1 MGGGG
6 GTIANN
12 YFASE
17 VKPDGLTIM
26 QDSSSS
32 VASFARGGPAIKYDP
47 RKFRVIGGVARPG
60 SLLMIRNDAR
70 DRLTNRSAKP
80 VVVGDTDG
88 IRNWIAMTVW
98 GTEYL
103 GWNLRWIYGYPG
115 SRELQLAIRQ
125 GEIDI
130 WATQNAKLVKDLQRE
145 GVVQIIG
152 TEEDQRRA
160 DFPDAPTFLEL
171 LGSKKPTGLSW
182 QAYQSWAG
190 APELDKY
197 LVAPEGTPDHLIKL
211 LREAF
216 MQVMKDPEVD
226 KDGDKFFGDG
236 WRAHSAE
243 KIEGV
248 IREHIA
254 IPKEAKDYITKCGR
268 NIICRWATQNRKH
281 RSHKHTRKVKRT
293 KHDEDKNS
301 RRPICRMVLG
311 ISHWLR
317 SEAPGARRRRITKAR
332 RCASSSLPAPAAA
345 PIRRPGW
352 CRASSAN
359 IFPDIRKSS
368 SRTCPVAAVP
378 LPTITSPP
386 KSKPDGLTVL
396 QDSSSGI
403 VQFRSRRSNHQVR
416 SEKIKMIGG
425 VARSGSLLMIAT
437 KPGRGLLTAARN
449 RWW

>member
-1 MGGGG
+1 MPALDGLSITLTRYRPSIWAQVQMEVKAVMKNPSLRFNVAIGLLGLVTALAAVAPAAQAPFYEGKTLRVLIASGPGGGTDTAGRLVARYLPKYLPGNPKIIIQNMGGGG

-12 YFASE
+12 FFASE

-32 VASFARGGPAIKYDP
+32 VASFVRGGPAIKYDP
-47 RKFRVIGGVARPG
+47 RKFRLIGGVARPG
-60 SLLMIRNDAR
+60 SMLMIRNDAR
-70 DRLTNRSAKP
+70 DRLTNKAAKP

-98 GTEYL
+98 GAEYI

-182 QAYQSWAG
+182 QAYQAWAG

-197 LVAPEGTPDHLIKL
+197 LVAPEGTPDQLVNL

-216 MQVMKDPEVD
+216 TKVMKDPEVD

-243 KIEGV
+243 KIEAV
-248 IREHIA
+248 VREHIA
-254 IPKEAKDYITKCGR
+254 IPKEAKDYITK
-268 NIICRWATQNRKH
+268 
-281 RSHKHTRKVKRT
+281 
-293 KHDEDKNS
+293 
-301 RRPICRMVLG
+301 
-311 ISHWLR
+311 LR
-317 SEAPGARRRRITKAR
+317 QKYN
-332 RCASSSLPAPAAA
+332 LPV
-345 PIRRPGW
+345 G
-352 CRASSAN
+352 
-359 IFPDIRKSS
+359 D
-368 SRTCPVAAVP
+368 
-378 LPTITSPP
+378 
-386 KSKPDGLTVL
+386 SK
-396 QDSSSGI
+396 
-403 VQFRSRRSNHQVR
+403 
-416 SEKIKMIGG
+416 
-425 VARSGSLLMIAT
+425 
-437 KPGRGLLTAARN
+437 
-449 RWW
+449 